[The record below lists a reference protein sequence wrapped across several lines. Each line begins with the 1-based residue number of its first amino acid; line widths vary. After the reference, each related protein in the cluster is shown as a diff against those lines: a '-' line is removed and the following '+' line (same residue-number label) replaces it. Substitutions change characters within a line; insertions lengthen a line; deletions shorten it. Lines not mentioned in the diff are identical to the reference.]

1 MSKPKVSEIAIALIG
16 FGLISMSLHL
26 SVEIGKLK
34 GDIAVLQKRDYETVG
49 DYEFSWKCRKLDE
62 DASYGRVWYN
72 TTHQYRICT
81 VRGEDGKPPV
91 IILDEPI

>member
-1 MSKPKVSEIAIALIG
+1 MSRVTQLGAGILLLCVALILADIEHRR
-16 FGLISMSLHL
+16 GLQ
-26 SVEIGKLK
+26 ELK

-62 DASYGRVWYN
+62 DASYGRVWYS